1 MLKSSSIAKANW
13 KVTGVKTIPF
23 LFSLWKYEYVDFFVL
38 QWVKST
44 VFRSVS
50 LDDHVIVYLWCFILV
65 HLELISPPLLI
76 YKECIFKKTS
86 ATTGLRVF
94 WSGTLRLANCHAC
107 CRRWYFTFNGAECS
121 TPGAIDGVVYM
132 IQGNSRRK
140 DLHRVR
146 HIEGVCEKIRK
157 GTVRVGFWVGNC
169 AGYGSADAYTGWNSV
184 SRLYVEEVP
193 PPQA

>member
-44 VFRSVS
+44 VFRSVF

-94 WSGTLRLANCHAC
+94 WSGTLRLYNCHAC

-132 IQGNSRRK
+132 IQGNSGRK